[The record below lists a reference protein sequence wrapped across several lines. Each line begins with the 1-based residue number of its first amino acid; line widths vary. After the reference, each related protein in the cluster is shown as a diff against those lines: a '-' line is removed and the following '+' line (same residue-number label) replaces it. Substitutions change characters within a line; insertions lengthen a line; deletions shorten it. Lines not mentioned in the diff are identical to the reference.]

1 MIKGHRLGNH
11 YRIGLNVPHEWM
23 SQLNDMSVSSG
34 IPVSTL
40 VRALIGKILKQPRQS
55 LLEELLATNFPD
67 TREKVDQVVHC
78 CHDPKNRYTSPGH
91 ICGFWKQLKIWV

>member
-1 MIKGHRLGNH
+1 MIKGHKLGNH

-23 SQLNDMSVSSG
+23 NVLNDMSVSSG

-55 LLEELLATNFPD
+55 LLDELLTTNPLD
-67 TREKVDQVVHC
+67 AREKVDQVDHC
-78 CHDPKNRYTSPGH
+78 CHNLKNR
-91 ICGFWKQLKIWV
+91 

>member
-1 MIKGHRLGNH
+1 MIKGHKLGKH

-23 SQLNDMSVSSG
+23 SQLSDMSVSSG

-55 LLEELLATNFPD
+55 LLEELLTTNSLD
-67 TREKVDQVVHC
+67 AREKVDRVDHC
-78 CHDPKNRYTSPGH
+78 YHDCKNR
-91 ICGFWKQLKIWV
+91 

>member
-1 MIKGHRLGNH
+1 MIKGHKLGNH
-11 YRIGLNVPHEWM
+11 YRIGLNVPYEWM

-55 LLEELLATNFPD
+55 LLEELLAANSLD
-67 TREKVDQVVHC
+67 DREDDRGH
-78 CHDPKNRYTSPGH
+78 HDSKN
-91 ICGFWKQLKIWV
+91 K